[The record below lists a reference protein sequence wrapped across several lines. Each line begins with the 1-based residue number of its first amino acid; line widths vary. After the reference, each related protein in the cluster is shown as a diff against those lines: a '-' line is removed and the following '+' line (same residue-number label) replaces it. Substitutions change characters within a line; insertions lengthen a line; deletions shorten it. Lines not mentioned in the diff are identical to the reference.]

1 MDDATWEDEPCYF
14 ISIAARMVNLHPQT
28 LRYYERIG
36 LVKPSRT
43 RGRTRLYSQSDI
55 ERLRK
60 ITRLTDELGVNL
72 AGVEVILN
80 MSRRIE
86 ELQNELAR
94 VQREAVRQLELLERE
109 LAKHTSEKEVAPADY
124 KVLDAGAV
132 KPDDEAARGSRST
145 EEESQ

>member
-1 MDDATWEDEPCYF
+1 MADNNREDEPCYF
-14 ISIAARMVNLHPQT
+14 ISVAARMVNLHPQT

-43 RGRTRLYSQSDI
+43 QGRTRLYSQADI
-55 ERLRK
+55 EQLRK

-86 ELQNELAR
+86 ELQKELAR
-94 VQREAVRQLELLERE
+94 IQREAAQQIESLERE
-109 LAKHTSEKEVAPADY
+109 LAKQMSDKEVAPADY
-124 KVLDAGAV
+124 EVLDAGV
-132 KPDDEAARGSRST
+132 M
-145 EEESQ
+145 ESGA